1 MPFGGHFATVHH
13 QDTLIRL
20 RHALQRFDP
29 AHPEPVRAQSMTLA
43 ELQNLLGTGSG
54 HCMLL
59 MLATLSALPL
69 VGIGNVVCLAVLA
82 LALAVLLEREGVSL
96 PQRLA
101 RFRLNQHWAPRCLK
115 TLVWIYSTAGQWLRP
130 RWHLLVHRQLRL
142 WWAVWMVG
150 MVAMI
155 LLPLPLVNIL
165 PALSLLL
172 LSLGWLFRDGLAMVL
187 ATAVGAVGL
196 GYALSL
202 WHLLLL
208 GWEQVRSW
216 F

>member
-1 MPFGGHFATVHH
+1 MHH
-13 QDTLIRL
+13 QDTLSRL
-20 RHALQRFDP
+20 RQALHRFDP
-29 AHPEPVRAQSMTLA
+29 AHPEPGRAHALTLA
-43 ELQNLLGTGSG
+43 ELQALLGHGSG

-59 MLATLSALPL
+59 MLATLSMLPL
-69 VGIGNVVCLAVLA
+69 VGIGNVVCLAVLG
-82 LALAVLLEREGVSL
+82 LAVAVLLEREAVSL
-96 PQRLA
+96 PTRLST
-101 RFRLNQHWAPRCLK
+101 FRLNQRWAPRCLR

-130 RWHLLVHRQLRL
+130 RWEMLMHRHLRL

-165 PALSLLL
+165 PAFSLLL
-172 LSLGWLFRDGLAMVL
+172 LSLGWLFRDGVALALSTAAGVAGL
-187 ATAVGAVGL
+187 A
-196 GYALSL
+196 YALSL

-208 GWEQVRSW
+208 GWEKASAW